1 MDSVINHFHSKKPAV
16 FLYGMD
22 SERNDSS
29 FVKLM
34 SKANVFYGGFAA
46 VKLNFYSFFNHS
58 LFILYSFFK
67 PKNIKT

>member
-1 MDSVINHFHSKKPAV
+1 MDSVINHFHSKKPQV

-34 SKANVFYGGFAA
+34 SEANGFYGDFVA

-58 LFILYSFFK
+58 LIIL
-67 PKNIKT
+67 